1 MKPLIKSVLD
11 LNTALGGRAELLLG
25 GGLGLYLKQEHLR
38 ATGARTLLPLELLP
52 PARTTQDIDLF
63 LRAEVIARKDEVA
76 RYRAA
81 LDALGFVVVQGSEWL
96 KFKRTVDGTE
106 VLVDVMVGPL
116 GEHEDAVRLRGLRA
130 RPRGLGGKAGLHAF
144 ATREALGIEREPRRV
159 PLNGFG
165 SGGDERSCEVLIP
178 RAFPYALMKLA
189 ALRDRIDDEDKQEG
203 RHHAMDLYR
212 IVGLLTEDEIEVSA
226 RLARAYAADAIAA
239 PSPLWSVAD
248 PSGNG
253 FFGGVS
259 ILPTAAGPFAF
270 AATYEFFAGAE
281 EPYSAALLTINATTG
296 AVVWSAPCP
305 RTSATPV
312 PLPDGRVVLSAG
324 INGYGSVPS
333 LLLYRDLGSSG
344 SLLWDSARASWI
356 DINGNQELDAGEFT
370 SAGGWTNQ
378 PAIARASD
386 GSLRL
391 YAGTIPS
398 ASTAYAA
405 CSTLRAFNLDASG
418 SPATLA
424 TYPSGGSSPAIAGE
438 NLYTISAAGLLAF
451 GPTPPRAD
459 VNADGIFDISPL
471 SKGCNHAC
479 CTGSVG
485 VGCVTCDNA
494 TENASGAS

>member
-11 LNTALGGRAELLLG
+11 LNAALGGRAELLLG

-63 LRAEVIARKDEVA
+63 LRVEVIARKDEVA

-81 LDALGFVVVQGSEWL
+81 LDALGFAVVQGSEWL

-144 ATREALGIEREPRRV
+144 ATREALGIEREPLRV

-226 RLARAYAADAIAA
+226 RLARAYAADTELIEANRTIDALLA
-239 PSPLWSVAD
+239 PAD
-248 PSGNG
+248 GLGRLRLFEYQRANRASTPE
-253 FFGGVS
+253 VDAE
-259 ILPTAAGPFAF
+259 LLVRELRRLLAPAAG
-270 AATYEFFAGAE
+270 
-281 EPYSAALLTINATTG
+281 
-296 AVVWSAPCP
+296 
-305 RTSATPV
+305 
-312 PLPDGRVVLSAG
+312 DG
-324 INGYGSVPS
+324 
-333 LLLYRDLGSSG
+333 
-344 SLLWDSARASWI
+344 
-356 DINGNQELDAGEFT
+356 Q
-370 SAGGWTNQ
+370 
-378 PAIARASD
+378 
-386 GSLRL
+386 
-391 YAGTIPS
+391 
-398 ASTAYAA
+398 
-405 CSTLRAFNLDASG
+405 
-418 SPATLA
+418 
-424 TYPSGGSSPAIAGE
+424 
-438 NLYTISAAGLLAF
+438 
-451 GPTPPRAD
+451 
-459 VNADGIFDISPL
+459 
-471 SKGCNHAC
+471 
-479 CTGSVG
+479 
-485 VGCVTCDNA
+485 
-494 TENASGAS
+494 